1 MYRTH
6 TFDYITEALCFLN
19 ENNIDKDNIIT
30 LTNGGVHWLLVW
42 YEPEQ
47 ANEETE
53 RKFYNVMMLKRQ
65 PGDDARIIAQ
75 AIQIANEFEYDSP
88 VIEIK
93 DTYVKYHF
101 FNSPTKTSIQG
112 YYAIED
118 QIDINSFYNYLK
130 SVVEHPND
138 MDCGYSGGC

>member
-47 ANEETE
+47 ASED
-53 RKFYNVMMLKRQ
+53 RKFYN
-65 PGDDARIIAQ
+65 
-75 AIQIANEFEYDSP
+75 
-88 VIEIK
+88 IEILARGAG
-93 DTYVKYHF
+93 VKA
-101 FNSPTKTSIQG
+101 K
-112 YYAIED
+112 
-118 QIDINSFYNYLK
+118 LR
-130 SVVEHPND
+130 
-138 MDCGYSGGC
+138 